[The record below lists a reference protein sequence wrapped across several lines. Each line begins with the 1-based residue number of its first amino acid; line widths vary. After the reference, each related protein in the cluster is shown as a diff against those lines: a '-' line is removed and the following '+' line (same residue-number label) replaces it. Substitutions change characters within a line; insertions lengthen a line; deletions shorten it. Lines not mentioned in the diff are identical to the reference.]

1 MWRNTN
7 KYMGHIHDR
16 KENPKCSHSLKNFG
30 LKYIYVYISLINLIV
45 WGLFQGSR
53 ALNSSGVN
61 YGRGLMRSSQLRFR
75 KDTEKLFLKGC
86 VV

>member
-1 MWRNTN
+1 M
-7 KYMGHIHDR
+7 
-16 KENPKCSHSLKNFG
+16 
-30 LKYIYVYISLINLIV
+30 NLIV

>member
-1 MWRNTN
+1 
-7 KYMGHIHDR
+7 MGHIRDT
-16 KENPKCSHSLKNFG
+16 KENPKCSHSLKNFS

-61 YGRGLMRSSQLRFR
+61 YDGMAGVS
-75 KDTEKLFLKGC
+75 
-86 VV
+86 